1 MGIKIVSLFIFV
13 IFKLFSKTYK
23 IELRGDDIYHRLK
36 RSGKPIIYVVPHGRM
51 WGLIYY
57 TIGRPITMLA
67 SQSRDGRLVTG
78 VLRKLGYQV
87 ESGSSSRGGI
97 KGLLSLIK
105 HLKRGREI
113 AVTVDGPRGPA
124 FKAKPG
130 VVLLASKAHAS
141 IIPISYSASRSIVF
155 NKSWDK
161 FLLPL
166 PFSKLTII
174 YGSPIKVPDNIDK
187 NQVDQCCLAI
197 EQSLRGLTDRADRLL
212 NG

>member
-1 MGIKIVSLFIFV
+1 MGIKIVSLLIY
-13 IFKLFSKTYK
+13 ILFKLFSKTYK
-23 IELRGDDIYHRLK
+23 IELQGDDVYHRLK
-36 RSGKPIIYVVPHGRM
+36 RSDEPIIYAVAHGRM

-57 TIGRPITMLA
+57 TLGRPITMLA

-78 VLRKLGYQV
+78 VLHKLGYQV

-105 HLKRGREI
+105 HIKRGREI

-124 FKAKPG
+124 FKVKPG

-141 IIPISYSASRSIVF
+141 ILPISYSASRSFVF

-166 PFSKLTII
+166 PFSKLTIT
-174 YGSPIKVPDNIDK
+174 YGNPVKVTDNIDK
-187 NQVDQCCLAI
+187 TQVDQCCLVI
-197 EQSLRGLTDRADRLL
+197 EQSLRELTNRADTIP